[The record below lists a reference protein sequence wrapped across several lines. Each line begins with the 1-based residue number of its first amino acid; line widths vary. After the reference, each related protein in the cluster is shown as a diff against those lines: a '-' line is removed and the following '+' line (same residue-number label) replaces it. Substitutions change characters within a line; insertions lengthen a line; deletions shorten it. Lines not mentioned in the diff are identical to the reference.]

1 MSLTVSYLFLVI
13 LQVGITEYFQIV
25 LFALQAI
32 EFAIMFLV
40 AGLVIFLYFL
50 LLHTVIST
58 WDRIKRWFIKR
69 ARKSGG
75 VSKMT
80 LQDVKML
87 LIYTRKIFGVKATLA
102 VKSKKEFR
110 LDDLRKQLRENK
122 RWEYALNIVVIIELL
137 LITGAGIYAFM
148 IELNMLD
155 WLTKWWY
162 LTFVLIVP
170 IFIVIIGLSATKA
183 RVKLIINTIP
193 AEQFDQV
200 LKVLNEFRVFGGKTS
215 N

>member
-1 MSLTVSYLFLVI
+1 
-13 LQVGITEYFQIV
+13 
-25 LFALQAI
+25 
-32 EFAIMFLV
+32 
-40 AGLVIFLYFL
+40 
-50 LLHTVIST
+50 
-58 WDRIKRWFIKR
+58 
-69 ARKSGG
+69 
-75 VSKMT
+75 MT